1 MRPFHSLHA
10 DERGQ
15 ATSEYAITI
24 VVVTMIVGLFIAVV
38 KSGVLEEQFQ
48 DILSG
53 LVERV
58 LP

>member
-1 MRPFHSLHA
+1 MRPFSSLHA

>member
-1 MRPFHSLHA
+1 MRQLTSLHA

-24 VVVTMIVGLFIAVV
+24 VVVTMIVGLFVAVV